1 MLSGDNALE
10 RCLSEANEQSSMS
23 IQGTTIVKLTL
34 NWWAIGTTHGDV
46 D

>member
-10 RCLSEANEQSSMS
+10 RCLSEANEQLSMS
-23 IQGTTIVKLTL
+23 IQGTTTVKLTL
-34 NWWAIGTTHGDV
+34 NQWAIRTMHGDA